1 MQPTKTRILS
11 VEDDEHVRV
20 TIGELLEQ
28 AGYEVTP
35 SSTAAD
41 GLQRATSERFNLIIL
56 DHILPDGTGLELC
69 QQIRQFDPDT
79 PILFF
84 ASAVHEL
91 SQQYVMRIHAQG
103 LLLKPLG
110 IRDLVVTVDRLLN
123 GGLS

>member
-1 MQPTKTRILS
+1 MQLSKQRILS
-11 VEDDEHVRV
+11 VEGDKFIREV
-20 TIGELLEQ
+20 TKDLLEQ
-28 AGYEVTP
+28 ASYEVTLT
-35 SSTAAD
+35 STIAD
-41 GLQRATSERFNLIIL
+41 GLQRAKSERFNLIIL

-84 ASAVHEL
+84 ASAVQEL